1 STLMSAHFCA
11 TIPNFRIMEIDVDD
25 VPWKDDLVTEP
36 PRIENG
42 HLIVPTK
49 PGWGADINEAAV
61 RKHAP
66 KRCPLNRS
74 RAGRTA
80 SRSIRET
87 GDGQAELVLRRC
99 IQKSA

>member
-1 STLMSAHFCA
+1 LRPELTPSLRVEGAPHNSYGHMSTLMSAHFCA
-11 TIPNFRIMEIDVDD
+11 AIPNFRIMEIDIDD

-49 PGWGADINEAAV
+49 PGWGADVNEAAV

-66 KRCPLNRS
+66 K
-74 RAGRTA
+74 
-80 SRSIRET
+80 
-87 GDGQAELVLRRC
+87 
-99 IQKSA
+99 